1 MSEHEADGDTI
12 TQLPTVNHRTM
23 DKTLKPVRLDL
34 DASSP
39 NASKQW
45 KHWRRTFE
53 NFLEEVTE
61 TSGRQPNKLRTLINY
76 VSHTV
81 YEYIDELE
89 NYDECITKL
98 EELYCKT
105 PNEIFARHCLATR
118 SQESTESIAL
128 RAST

>member
-1 MSEHEADGDTI
+1 MSEHEADGDTTI
-12 TQLPTVNHRTM
+12 TQQPTVNHRTM
-23 DKTLKPVRLDL
+23 DKTLKPLKPVRLDL

-61 TSGRQPNKLRTLINY
+61 TSGRQPNKL

-98 EELYCKT
+98 EELHCKT
-105 PNEIFARHCLATR
+105 PNEIFA
-118 SQESTESIAL
+118 
-128 RAST
+128 